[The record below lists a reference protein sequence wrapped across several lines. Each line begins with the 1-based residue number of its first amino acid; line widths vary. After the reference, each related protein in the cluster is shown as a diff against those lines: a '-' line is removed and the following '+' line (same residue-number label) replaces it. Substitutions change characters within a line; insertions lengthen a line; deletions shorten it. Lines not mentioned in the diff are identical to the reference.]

1 MMVLMPPRRR
11 RNPVLTRYQ
20 VEIKG
25 RRYYVRVTK
34 RGATVAGPFKGR
46 IAAQRRA
53 DELERTMWGQ

>member
-1 MMVLMPPRRR
+1 MMMLMPPRR

-25 RRYYVRVTK
+25 RRYYVRDTK
-34 RGATVAGPFKGR
+34 RGATVAGPFKNR
-46 IAAQRRA
+46 PRAQEKA